1 MTRTPAADRA
11 QGAAAADPHR
21 FAVYEAEGEALPGG
35 GRRFCRFAHLE
46 AYVVDVTTGHWWA
59 TAFPDAPLEV
69 DVLRRSRSATFSAAH
84 VTGDASAGVVW
95 IRDGSWDMATV
106 VHELAHVAAGPTPD
120 PTGAHGRRFATALLD
135 CWREL
140 LGFQAYGALRSGFDR
155 RGVPY
160 QRDRR

>member
-1 MTRTPAADRA
+1 MTRPTAAGRA
-11 QGAAAADPHR
+11 QRAAATDPYRH
-21 FAVYEAEGEALPGG
+21 AIYDAEAEALPGG
-35 GRRFCRFAHLE
+35 GRRFSRFAHLE
-46 AYVVDVTTGHWWA
+46 AYVTDITTGHWWA
-59 TAFPDAPLEV
+59 TTFPDAPLEV

-84 VTGDASAGVVW
+84 VSTDASAGVVW
-95 IRDGSWDMATV
+95 IRDGSWDTVTV
-106 VHELAHVAAGPTPD
+106 VHELAHVAAGPAPD

-140 LGFQAYGALRSGFDR
+140 LGFPAYGALRSGYDR